1 MDEISKPTP
10 MKKKYIQPAITVLE
24 MEVTGMICQSDF
36 DNMTDHVEDKLE
48 ELPSS
53 SDKKFDP
60 WESL

>member
-1 MDEISKPTP
+1 